1 VAEEV
6 QSILKIFMK
15 IIRSNNDQTWELVGL
30 LEVVGNKESLL
41 LQLVELPKI
50 PRLVGDKHFIKS
62 M

>member
-6 QSILKIFMK
+6 QRILKIFRK
-15 IIRSNNDQTWELVGL
+15 TIRSNNDQTWELVGL